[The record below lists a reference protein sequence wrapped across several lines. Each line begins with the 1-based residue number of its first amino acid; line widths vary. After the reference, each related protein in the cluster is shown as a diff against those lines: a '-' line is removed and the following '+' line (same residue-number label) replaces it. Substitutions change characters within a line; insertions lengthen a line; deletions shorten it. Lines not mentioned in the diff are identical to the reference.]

1 MSGESDSLM
10 DYLYGPLNTEYCIY
24 YYVLSVIGF
33 VLLIIAMLSSL
44 FIGITK
50 QKDGIFYGEMFIICM
65 TYGLLYFHN
74 RLLFS
79 MCNGSSM
86 LQNK

>member
-33 VLLIIAMLSSL
+33 VLLIIAMLSTL